1 MPVHKMTDEIA
12 QLDREWPMGRA
23 LDLPEGATVLLAGMY
38 KGRVAEL
45 LENLYQ
51 PGRIVGYDPQVW
63 ALAEAEQRMRRLGV
77 TWEMYSFAIGVR
89 NDFARAMLG
98 WGSDACSLISAGDQ
112 TPGRA
117 HMREALDEF
126 AAIDLDWIDFALF
139 NMEGYEY
146 PLLRYLASVS
156 DSGQGVPS
164 FMDQIGRIAVQ
175 FHTGLGNAY
184 PKDEVFELMS
194 RTHTVK
200 IDNFPQWVLWERIPS

>member
-51 PGRIVGYDPQVW
+51 PGRIVGYDPQIW

-117 HMREALDEF
+117 HMREIAQEF
-126 AAIDLDWIDFALF
+126 RTIDLEWIDFALF

-146 PLLRYLASVS
+146 PLIRHLAEQTSTHAYAWMVLENI
-156 DSGQGVPS
+156 GQ
-164 FMDQIGRIAVQ
+164 IAVQ
-175 FHTGLGNAY
+175 FHAGLGNAY

-200 IDNFPQWVLWERIPS
+200 IDNFPQWVLWERIES